1 MLPNRGLKLFKR
13 KYLLIQSNCAK
24 LCFMET
30 QKAVNQLAE
39 IYAQISKT
47 ELYRGFRA
55 KPVAITGLAALLS
68 IFLQPYW
75 VAPGD
80 RYAFVEFWVFIA
92 IANGLF
98 MGSIL
103 AHRYLYRDNHWE
115 RHKTHN
121 MLMQFGP
128 TLLAGAMV
136 TFVAYRFDPH
146 LICYLPGIWSLTFA
160 LGIIA
165 ARAYLSNHLFWC
177 GMYYLLAS
185 MFLLTSGTWSLSPW
199 GMGLTFGVGQL
210 LVATVMYW
218 DIERYEN

>member
-1 MLPNRGLKLFKR
+1 
-13 KYLLIQSNCAK
+13 
-24 LCFMET
+24 MET

-39 IYAQISKT
+39 IYVQISKT

-55 KPVAITGLAALLS
+55 KPVAITGLSALLG
-68 IFLQPYW
+68 ILFQAHW
-75 VAPGD
+75 VVPND
-80 RYAFVEFWVFIA
+80 LHAFVEFWMFIA

-98 MGSIL
+98 IGSIL

-136 TFVAYRFDPH
+136 TLIAYRFDYF
-146 LICYLPGIWSLTFA
+146 LIPYLPGIWSLTFA

-165 ARAYLSNHLFWC
+165 TRAYLSSYVFWC
-177 GMYYLLAS
+177 GMYYLVAS
-185 MFLLTSGTWSLSPW
+185 MFLLLLASSELSLSPW

-210 LVATVMYW
+210 LVAAVMYW